1 MKSGQT
7 SPLYFVYF
15 TRNAIH
21 MVMVLMTHPLS
32 DELMAGTGL
41 REETARMPP
50 VEEMTGTEDMVGR
63 AGEEQ
68 TEVVV
73 ERQETSSSVVRA
85 VVNKI

>member
-15 TRNAIH
+15 TPNAIH
-21 MVMVLMTHPLS
+21 MVLMTHPLS

-50 VEEMTGTEDMVGR
+50 VEEMEGTEDLVER
-63 AGEEQ
+63 AGEEE

-73 ERQETSSSVVRA
+73 ERQETSSSVV
-85 VVNKI
+85 